1 MNMLVVREF
10 EFFQGEKYMV
20 AWPCDMKGGTFGEGL
35 QDAIESAADWLY
47 DTALYCLIDGEDIE
61 GGKLG
66 HEPEH
71 GGKVIA
77 VAVDCDL
84 ARANAVTAADAARLL
99 GVSAARVKQM
109 CDKEQLISWKDG
121 AKRMVLRESLDQ
133 RLRERPKPGR
143 PKKKRDAGS
152 PAADKPEEA
161 LLHV

>member
-1 MNMLVVREF
+1 MLVVREF

-20 AWPCDMKGGTFGEGL
+20 AWPCDMGGGTFGEDM

-47 DTALYCLIDGEDIE
+47 QTVLFDLIEGKETE

-71 GGKVIA
+71 GGKIIV

-99 GVSAARVKQM
+99 GVSSARVIQM
-109 CDKEQLISWKDG
+109 CDNAQLVSWKDG
-121 AKRMVLRESLDQ
+121 TKRMVLRDSIEQ
-133 RLRERPKPGR
+133 RLREAPKAGR
-143 PKKKRDAGS
+143 PRKKQEATQGS
-152 PAADKPEEA
+152 DVAMLRA
-161 LLHV
+161 